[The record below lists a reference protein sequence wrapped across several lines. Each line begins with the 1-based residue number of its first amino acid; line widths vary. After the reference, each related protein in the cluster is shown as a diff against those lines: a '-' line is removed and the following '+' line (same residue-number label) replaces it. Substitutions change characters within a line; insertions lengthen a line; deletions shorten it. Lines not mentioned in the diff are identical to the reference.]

1 MRKIQ
6 FQDAFVLARII
17 KKADVK
23 EILIRANTTLKQGNV
38 NKEDVFLDVL
48 FSVLAGAADEN
59 VENEIYE
66 LLGGVAE
73 KGVDD
78 IKSLEMDELIVLV
91 KKIAKENDLANF
103 FKSAVK
109 LTN

>member
-6 FQDAFVLARII
+6 FQDTFVLARII

-23 EILIRANTTLKQGNV
+23 DILIRANNSLKQDNV

-48 FSVLAGAADEN
+48 FSVLSGAADEG

-73 KGVDD
+73 KGTDE
-78 IKSLEMDELIVLV
+78 IKRLQIDELIDLV
-91 KKIAKENDLANF
+91 KKIAKENDLSNF

-109 LTN
+109 LTK